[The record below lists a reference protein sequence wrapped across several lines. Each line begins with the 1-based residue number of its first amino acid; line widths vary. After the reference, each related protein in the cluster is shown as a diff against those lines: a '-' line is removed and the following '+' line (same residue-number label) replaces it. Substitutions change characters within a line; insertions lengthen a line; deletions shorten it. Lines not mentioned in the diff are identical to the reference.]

1 MPTGNAIPAKGGYII
16 SGRWGYASG
25 VDHCVWM
32 LGACAVVENG
42 QPKVNDDGS
51 LQTLIAFFPRQQC
64 KVIDTW
70 EVGGLRG
77 TGSHDYQANDL
88 FVPEG
93 FTVGSLASEPLCSDT
108 VGRYPYYSAQGTA
121 IAPVVLGLAQAALDR
136 YAEIAEFVYPGSR
149 RQLHETILERRKS

>member
-1 MPTGNAIPAKGGYII
+1 MPTGNAIPAGGGYII

-51 LQTLIAFFPRQQC
+51 LQTLIAFFPRKQC

-93 FTVGSLASEPLCSDT
+93 FTVRSLASEPLCSDT

-136 YAEIAEFVYPGSR
+136 YAEIAEFSYTQDNGSNC
-149 RQLHETILERRKS
+149 TK